1 MSSLDDIAIAISDL
15 ATNID
20 ERFDAV
26 DRRFDGIDKR
36 LDAMDGRMDSMG
48 GRISKLEDTT
58 NNILHEQRQ
67 IKEWMER
74 LDNRLSGVESDIKEI
89 YDRLVALEKK
99 APNLTKADVKE
110 MQDKFEVL
118 FKWAKQVSAKTGVAL
133 PKV

>member
-15 ATNID
+15 STNIN

-26 DRRFDGIDKR
+26 DKR
-36 LDAMDGRMDSMG
+36 MGSMED
-48 GRISKLEDTT
+48 RISKLEDTT

-74 LDNRLSGVESDIKEI
+74 LDSRVMGVESDIKEI

-99 APNLTKADVKE
+99 APNLTKADTQE

-118 FKWAKQVSAKTGVAL
+118 FKWAEQVSAKTGVAL
-133 PKV
+133 PKM